1 MGMNQTYIAQK
12 LEEYKS
18 KMYALEKIAKYIETL
33 RNEENDL
40 AQKASSPNDKI
51 THLQR
56 TVTFAEYESETLNEM
71 GKLGKEIRHFLN
83 KIEATNRK

>member
-1 MGMNQTYIAQK
+1 MGMNQSHITLK

-18 KMYALEKIAKYIETL
+18 KMYALEKIAKYIKTL

-51 THLQR
+51 MHLQR
-56 TVTFAEYESETLNEM
+56 TVTFAEYECETLQEM
-71 GKLGKEIRHFLN
+71 GKLGKEIQHFLN
-83 KIEATNRK
+83 KIEATDRN